1 MKVAF
6 WGKGNDSLNK
16 AIEKVLT
23 AEDAQKIS
31 DAALEVKC
39 ARWIDMIT
47 KHALYTIKG
56 FAEEGRYYVK
66 YQMYSTGEIAKEDT
80 QGWTSKMHNRVSET
94 VKERL
99 AVYANQTAPLIDYYK
114 KQGKLISVDGDK
126 SITEVFDEIVKVLS
140 K

>member
-1 MKVAF
+1 MKVVF
-6 WGKGNDSLNK
+6 WGKGDDSLDK

-39 ARWIDMIT
+39 ARWIDMIM

-80 QGWTSKMHNRVSET
+80 RGWTNKMHGKVSAVVE
-94 VKERL
+94 ERL
-99 AVYANQTAPLIDYYK
+99 SALGYTVRISMCGWHDYYIE
-114 KQGKLISVDGDK
+114 ISWDRK
-126 SITEVFDEIVKVLS
+126 EEEK
-140 K
+140 

>member
-16 AIEKVLT
+16 EIEKVLT

-31 DAALEVKC
+31 DAALEAKC

-80 QGWTSKMHNRVSET
+80 QGWTSKMHNRVSDT

-99 AVYANQTAPLIDYYK
+99 VALGYTVRLSICGWHDYYIE
-114 KQGKLISVDGDK
+114 ISWERK
-126 SITEVFDEIVKVLS
+126 EES

>member
-6 WGKGNDSLNK
+6 WGKGNESLDK

-31 DAALEVKC
+31 DAALEAKC
-39 ARWIDMIT
+39 ARWIDMVM

-56 FAEEGRYYVK
+56 FADEGRYYVK
-66 YQMYSTGEIAKEDT
+66 YKMYSTGEIVNENT
-80 QGWTSKMHNRVSET
+80 QGWTSKMHNKVSDT

-99 AVYANQTAPLIDYYK
+99 SALGYTVCISMCGWHDYYIEISWDRKEEK
-114 KQGKLISVDGDK
+114 K
-126 SITEVFDEIVKVLS
+126 
-140 K
+140 

>member
-1 MKVAF
+1 MKVVF

-16 AIEKVLT
+16 EIEKVLT

-31 DAALEVKC
+31 DAALEAKC
-39 ARWIDMIT
+39 ARWIDMIM

-80 QGWTSKMHNRVSET
+80 QGWTSKMHNKVSET

-99 AVYANQTAPLIDYYK
+99 TALGYIVRISICGWHDYYIE
-114 KQGKLISVDGDK
+114 ISWERK
-126 SITEVFDEIVKVLS
+126 ERE
-140 K
+140 

>member
-1 MKVAF
+1 MKVVF
-6 WGKGNDSLNK
+6 WGKDNDSLDK

-23 AEDAQKIS
+23 AENAQKIS

-39 ARWIDMIT
+39 ARWIDMVM

-80 QGWTSKMHNRVSET
+80 KGWTSKMHNKVSDT

-99 AVYANQTAPLIDYYK
+99 SALGYAVRISICGWHDYYIEISWEK
-114 KQGKLISVDGDK
+114 KEEKN
-126 SITEVFDEIVKVLS
+126 
-140 K
+140 

>member
-16 AIEKVLT
+16 EIEKVLT

-31 DAALEVKC
+31 DAALEAKC

-80 QGWTSKMHNRVSET
+80 QGWTSKMHNRVSDT

-99 AVYANQTAPLIDYYK
+99 TALGYTVRLSICGWHDYYIE
-114 KQGKLISVDGDK
+114 ISWERK
-126 SITEVFDEIVKVLS
+126 EES

>member
-1 MKVAF
+1 MKVVF
-6 WGKGNDSLNK
+6 WGKGNDSLDK
-16 AIEKVLT
+16 AVEKVLT

-39 ARWIDMIT
+39 ARWIDMIM

-80 QGWTSKMHNRVSET
+80 KGWTSKMHNKVSDT

-99 AVYANQTAPLIDYYK
+99 SALGYAVRISICGWHDYYIE
-114 KQGKLISVDGDK
+114 ISWDRK
-126 SITEVFDEIVKVLS
+126 EETKV
-140 K
+140 

>member
-16 AIEKVLT
+16 VIEEVLT

-31 DAALEVKC
+31 DAALEARC

-47 KHALYTIKG
+47 KHALDTIKG

-66 YQMYSTGEIAKEDT
+66 YKMYSTGEIAKEDT
-80 QGWTSKMHNRVSET
+80 KGWTSKMHNRVVDT

-99 AVYANQTAPLIDYYK
+99 SELGYTVRTSICGWYDYYIE
-114 KQGKLISVDGDK
+114 ISWDR
-126 SITEVFDEIVKVLS
+126 E
-140 K
+140 